1 MARHSFIQMS
11 KLSNVKGRISY
22 ITSHARQE
30 NLYATYRT
38 ADNPFWGNLA
48 RECQQEFKRSGAD
61 GKCIE
66 ARELIIALPEV
77 YTTYEPQQVLED
89 FTEEFRRR
97 YDVECVSALHHNK
110 RKTNYHIHLIFSE
123 RRLLAEPDIKIAT
136 RSVFYDEAG
145 KRVRT
150 KKEITD
156 ESGKVREG
164 CTVIKKGEVYE
175 SHLFTVKDDR
185 FKSEPFLREVKEAY
199 TDLINRHISDPEQQL
214 KVFNPDSVYLP
225 TKKIGKNNP
234 KAAEIAANNAA
245 RQEWN
250 RTADMALLSGIE
262 EAKIIEVKQT
272 EIHDKVS
279 QSIQKSGWLPNLFR
293 GIVSKAKDFLQGL
306 IRQQEMPPKPTLDID
321 MTEFRTMRNL
331 MIRVQDRAREIRSL
345 QEEVPKLKAQ
355 LAETK
360 GIFKGKER
368 RALETQIQQ
377 TETKISTMLDALPDI
392 LKEDGYPDV
401 QAFMATYRKAG
412 AVVEQYNRD
421 LAAWERQVKEKSR
434 PADKE
439 RYAPPERK
447 SVRDQLRRL
456 QAEGRQPKPKHRSH
470 DRER

>member
-11 KLSNVKGRISY
+11 KLPNVKGRISY

-38 ADNPFWGNLA
+38 GDNTFWSNLA
-48 RECQQEFKRSGAD
+48 RESQQEFQRSGTE

-77 YTTYEPQQVLED
+77 YTQYEPQQVLED

-97 YDVECVSALHHNK
+97 YGVECVSALHHNK

-123 RRLLAEPDIKIAT
+123 RKLLPEPDVKIAT
-136 RSVFYDEAG
+136 RSVFFDETG

-150 KKEITD
+150 KKEITGD
-156 ESGKVREG
+156 NGQIRKG

-185 FKSEPFLREVKEAY
+185 FKSEPFLREVKEVY
-199 TDLINRHISDPEQQL
+199 TELINRHISDPEQHL
-214 KVFNPDSVYLP
+214 KVFDKNSVYLP

-234 KAAEIAANNAA
+234 KAAEIEADNAA

-250 RTADMALLSGIE
+250 RTADMALVSGIS
-262 EAKIIEVKQT
+262 EAKIIEIKQT
-272 EIHDKVS
+272 EIHDKVN
-279 QSIQKSGWLPNLFR
+279 QSVRKSGWLPNLFR
-293 GIVSKAKDFLQGL
+293 RIVSKAKEFLQNL
-306 IRQQEMPPKPTLDID
+306 IREHEIPPKPTLSIN
-321 MTEFRTMRNL
+321 MAEFRTMRNL
-331 MIRVQDRAREIRSL
+331 MIRVQDEARGIRSL
-345 QEEVPKLKAQ
+345 QEEVPKLKELLSEA
-355 LAETK
+355 K

-368 RALETQIQQ
+368 KALTEQIQQ
-377 TETKISTMLDALPDI
+377 TEKEISERLDKLPDI
-392 LKEDGYPDV
+392 LREDGYPDV
-401 QAFMATYRKAG
+401 QAFMATYREAE

-421 LAAWERQVKEKSR
+421 LVKWERQVKEKSR
-434 PADKE
+434 PPK
-439 RYAPPERK
+439 PPERERVRSRLRQLQEQGKQQKPRKK
-447 SVRDQLRRL
+447 SF
-456 QAEGRQPKPKHRSH
+456 